1 MELRRSF
8 GSGSRGA
15 ALLALVVAALAAQPF
30 AAAADSGAAAA
41 IVLTESACFDRA
53 QLGAEVD
60 RYLDHPLDPAA
71 AVTVRD
77 GIDRL
82 VIESASG
89 AVDKDVSGWSCQQRL
104 EFAAVSVSIILGGD
118 YTPRAALASVP
129 DAGPPDSA
137 APTAA
142 VPVAPPPPAASA
154 APLLLAPTRPT
165 VEIAAEGG
173 ALFGL
178 LPGPAAGLQLS
189 ADRTLIGPLDL
200 HASLLLTSSVAA
212 PFRSA
217 YAEASLLAGL
227 IEGCLAR
234 GDALRLRLCAGLA
247 AGRLGVSWAGLSPVS
262 TPSAWSAAA
271 GRVDL
276 HFNVSR
282 QVSFAAG
289 VDIFFPFGQQRI
301 DVVEPSACPD
311 GVPSAVVPLCNAVT
325 PYSAGRVVE
334 SHSLSGPGLMLSVGP
349 VLRFW

>member
-1 MELRRSF
+1 MELELRRSF
-8 GSGSRGA
+8 GSGARGA
-15 ALLALVVAALAAQPF
+15 ALLALVGAALAAEPL
-30 AAAADSGAAAA
+30 AAAGDRGAAAA
-41 IVLTESACFDRA
+41 IVLKESACFDRA

-77 GIDRL
+77 GLDRL

-118 YTPRAALASVP
+118 YTPRAVEVP

-142 VPVAPPPPAASA
+142 APVAPPPPVASA
-154 APLLLAPTRPT
+154 TPLLLASPRPT

-178 LPGPAAGLQLS
+178 LPGPAAGLLIS

-217 YAEASLLAGL
+217 YAEASLLVGL
-227 IEGCLAR
+227 VEGCLAR
-234 GDALRLRLCAGLA
+234 GEALRLRLCAGLA
-247 AGRLGVSWAGLSPVS
+247 AGRLAVSWAGLSPPS

-271 GRVDL
+271 GRFDL
-276 HFNVSR
+276 HVHVSR
-282 QVSFAAG
+282 QVGFAAAL
-289 VDIFFPFGQQRI
+289 DIFFPFGQQRI
-301 DVVEPSACPD
+301 DVLQPGVCPD
-311 GVPSAVVPLCNAVT
+311 GVPSAVVPLCNAVA

>member
-8 GSGSRGA
+8 GSGRRGA
-15 ALLALVVAALAAQPF
+15 ALLALGVAGLAAERF
-30 AAAADSGAAAA
+30 AVADNSGSAAA
-41 IVLTESACFDRA
+41 IVLKESACFDRA

-60 RYLDHPLDPAA
+60 RYLDHPLSPAA

-77 GIDRL
+77 GLDRL
-82 VIESASG
+82 VIESPSG
-89 AVDKDVSGWSCQQRL
+89 AVDKDVAGWSCQQRL

-118 YTPRAALASVP
+118 YTPRAVLAA

-137 APTAA
+137 PPAP
-142 VPVAPPPPAASA
+142 VLPVAPPPPAASA
-154 APLLLAPTRPT
+154 IPLLLPPQRPT

-217 YAEASLLAGL
+217 YAETSLLAGL

-234 GDALRLRLCAGLA
+234 GEALRLRLCAGLA
-247 AGRLGVSWAGLSPVS
+247 AGRLAVSWAGLSPAS
-262 TPSAWSAAA
+262 TPSAWSAAT

-282 QVSFAAG
+282 QVSFAAAL
-289 VDIFFPFGQQRI
+289 DLFFPFGQQRI
-301 DVVEPSACPD
+301 DVLEPGVCPD
-311 GVPSAVVPLCNAVT
+311 GVPSAVVPLCNAAA

-334 SHSLSGPGLMLSVGP
+334 SHSLSGPGLMVSVGP